1 MENIRRQFIQGIEPK
16 ACRACWEEEQS
27 GIDSMRIIRERYYG
41 EQYKDRFDHPQI
53 CSLDLKF
60 STLCNLKCRI
70 CGPYLSSSWLKEAH
84 DVGNTSNDLLEKF
97 SRNTERKFGMIDQ
110 NLEIFERL
118 LPSMQVI
125 EFHGGEPFMQP
136 EHRIFLEIIDRSTV
150 SDELILIY
158 NTNGT
163 HYDPR
168 FTEIWKK
175 ISKVIL
181 NFSVDDLHHRF
192 EYQRYPAKW
201 DEVMA
206 NIRKYR
212 ENSNDNVKIN
222 FYTTVSLYN
231 IFYLNEFINHNMMI
245 SKLPILL
252 NMVHFPESMNI
263 RNLPSEI
270 KVNVL
275 DKLNRLSDE
284 ALSYLISTNTIESIT
299 NYMMVD
305 PDDPT
310 AMENFLNTT
319 KTHDRYR
326 EQDFSSVFPE
336 YSSMIDR
343 SLSK

>member
-1 MENIRRQFIQGIEPK
+1 M
-16 ACRACWEEEQS
+16 
-27 GIDSMRIIRERYYG
+27 
-41 EQYKDRFDHPQI
+41 
-53 CSLDLKF
+53 
-60 STLCNLKCRI
+60 
-70 CGPYLSSSWLKEAH
+70 
-84 DVGNTSNDLLEKF
+84 
-97 SRNTERKFGMIDQ
+97 
-110 NLEIFERL
+110 
-118 LPSMQVI
+118 
-125 EFHGGEPFMQP
+125 
-136 EHRIFLEIIDRSTV
+136 
-150 SDELILIY
+150 
-158 NTNGT
+158 
-163 HYDPR
+163 
-168 FTEIWKK
+168 
-175 ISKVIL
+175 
-181 NFSVDDLHHRF
+181 
-192 EYQRYPAKW
+192 
-201 DEVMA
+201 
-206 NIRKYR
+206 
-212 ENSNDNVKIN
+212 
-222 FYTTVSLYN
+222 
-231 IFYLNEFINHNMMI
+231 NHNMMI